1 MKDQSKA
8 AEERKPSLLPAAK
21 PRGIIQVGL
30 HSTGMVIPPSV
41 AGYAR
46 EIKKLAREIEE
57 HNYRYYVLDDPI
69 ISDKEYDDLL
79 KSLIRLE
86 EQFPQFKD
94 PNSPSQRVGVQIP
107 SGGKTVAHK
116 VKMYSLDNVYS
127 LEEMKEWHQRML
139 KGLPRQEVEYV
150 AELKIDGVS
159 AALTYAHGQF
169 ILGATR
175 GDGVTGEDV
184 THSLKTVRSI
194 PLQLK
199 RDGGETAGSAKQT
212 AGPAKQTFPEILEV
226 RGEVYMNRKDFEAL
240 NQDRKRS
247 VKALFANP
255 RNAASGSLKL
265 LDSRITAKRHLSC
278 FIHSFGV
285 LQGGGSFKTQW
296 EFLTK
301 IRNWGFCVSIH
312 NRLCSSLDEV
322 MAYCREYQEK
332 RNVIPY
338 DVDGVVIKVNSLQQ
352 QKQLGVTLKSPR
364 WAVAYKFPAHQ
375 ATTKVKDIIV
385 QVGRTGVLTPVA
397 ELESVECAGVTI
409 SRSTLHNFEE
419 IKRLGIQK
427 GDRVLVERAGD
438 VIPKVVKVVE
448 SSKTAL
454 AKAFEVPRQCPEC
467 GGAIA
472 KEKSDEVAYRCVN
485 PLCPKQ
491 IERGLIHFASRGAMD
506 IEGLGESVVGQLLS
520 RGFVKDFADIYFL
533 KENDLLDLD
542 FFAQKK
548 AENLLKAIEGSKRQ
562 PLSRFLF
569 ALGIDNVGEKVAY
582 VLARHFGSLEG
593 VMQARAGELEKI
605 HEIGSVIAVSVEGFF
620 RQRATCRLMEKF
632 RKAGVNFIEPA
643 YQSKSGR
650 LQGKRFVLT
659 GELASW
665 TRGQAG
671 ARVRELGGEIT
682 ASVSRQT
689 NFVVVGENPGS
700 KYAKALSLG
709 IPVLNEKQFREMINE

>member
-1 MKDQSKA
+1 MKDQVQ
-8 AEERKPSLLPAAK
+8 AAK
-21 PRGIIQVGL
+21 EIQ
-30 HSTGMVIPPSV
+30 
-41 AGYAR
+41 
-46 EIKKLAREIEE
+46 ELAREIEE
-57 HNYRYYVLDDPI
+57 HNYRYYVLADPV

-79 KSLIRLE
+79 KGLIRLE
-86 EQFPQFKD
+86 EQFPQLKD
-94 PNSPSQRVGVQIP
+94 PNSPSQRVGVHVP

-127 LEEMKEWHQRML
+127 LEELKEWHQRVL
-139 KGLPRQEVEYV
+139 KGLPRQKVEYA

-159 AALTYAHGQF
+159 AALTYVHGQF
-169 ILGATR
+169 VLGATR
-175 GDGVTGEDV
+175 GDGITGEDV

-199 RDGGETAGSAKQT
+199 RDKGETL
-212 AGPAKQTFPEILEV
+212 PETLDV

-240 NQDRKRS
+240 NQERKRS
-247 VKALFANP
+247 GEALFANP

-278 FIHSFGV
+278 FIHSFGIWE
-285 LQGGGSFKTQW
+285 GGGSFKAQW
-296 EFLTK
+296 EFLKK
-301 IRNWGFCVSIH
+301 IRNWGFCVTTH

-332 RNVIPY
+332 RNAIPY
-338 DVDGVVIKVNSLQQ
+338 EVDGVVIKVNSLPQQ
-352 QKQLGVTLKSPR
+352 EQLGVTLKSPR

-375 ATTKVKDIIV
+375 ATTRVKDIVV

-397 ELESVECAGVTI
+397 ELEPVECAGVTI
-409 SRSTLHNFEE
+409 SRSTLHNFDE
-419 IKRLGIQK
+419 IKRLGVQK

-438 VIPKVVKVVE
+438 VIPKVVKVVA
-448 SSKTAL
+448 SLKTAKV
-454 AKAFEVPRQCPEC
+454 KAFEVPKQCPEC
-467 GGAIA
+467 GGTIA
-472 KEKSDEVAYRCVN
+472 KEKSGEVAYRCVN

-506 IEGLGESVVGQLLS
+506 IEGLGEVVVEQLLS
-520 RGFVKDFADIYFL
+520 RGLVRDFADIYFL
-533 KENDLLDLD
+533 KEKDLLKLDL
-542 FFAQKK
+542 FAQKK

-593 VMQARAGELEKI
+593 VMRAEAEDLEKI
-605 HEIGSVIAVSVEGFF
+605 HEIGAVIAVSVEGFF

-643 YQSKSGR
+643 YPSKSGR

-659 GELASW
+659 GELASL

-682 ASVSRQT
+682 GSVST
-689 NFVVVGENPGS
+689 HTDFVVVGENPGS
-700 KYAKALSLG
+700 KYTKALSLG
-709 IPVLNEKQFREMINE
+709 IPVLNEKQFQEMIHE

>member
-1 MKDQSKA
+1 MKDQV
-8 AEERKPSLLPAAK
+8 PAAK
-21 PRGIIQVGL
+21 KIQEL
-30 HSTGMVIPPSV
+30 
-41 AGYAR
+41 A
-46 EIKKLAREIEE
+46 KKIEE
-57 HNYRYYVLDDPI
+57 HNYRYYVLDDPV

-79 KSLIRLE
+79 KGLIRLE
-86 EQFPQFKD
+86 GQFPSFKD
-94 PNSPSQRVGVQIP
+94 PNSPSQRVGVQVP

-127 LEEMKEWHQRML
+127 LEELKEWHQRVL
-139 KGLPRQEVEYV
+139 KGLPRQKVEYV
-150 AELKIDGVS
+150 VELKIDGVS
-159 AALTYAHGQF
+159 AALTYVHGQF
-169 ILGATR
+169 VLGATR
-175 GDGVTGEDV
+175 GDGITGEDV

-199 RDGGETAGSAKQT
+199 RDKGETAGSAKQT
-212 AGPAKQTFPEILEV
+212 LPETLEV

-240 NQDRKRS
+240 NQERKKS
-247 VKALFANP
+247 GEALFANP

-265 LDSRITAKRHLSC
+265 LDSRITAQRHLSC

-285 LQGGGSFKTQW
+285 LEGGGSFKAQW

-301 IRNWGFCVSIH
+301 IRNWGFCVTTH

-332 RNVIPY
+332 RNAIPY
-338 DVDGVVIKVNSLQQ
+338 EVDGVVIKVNSLPQQ
-352 QKQLGVTLKSPR
+352 EQLGVTLKSPR
-364 WAVAYKFPAHQ
+364 WAVAYKFPAQQ
-375 ATTKVKDIIV
+375 ATTRVKDIVV

-397 ELESVECAGVTI
+397 ELDPVECAGVTI
-409 SRSTLHNFEE
+409 SRSTLHNFDE
-419 IKRLGIQK
+419 IKRLGVQK

-438 VIPKVVKVVE
+438 VIPKVVKVVA
-448 SSKTAL
+448 SLKTAKV
-454 AKAFEVPRQCPEC
+454 KAFEVPRQCPEC
-467 GGAIA
+467 GGTIA
-472 KEKSDEVAYRCVN
+472 KEKSGEVAYRCVN

-506 IEGLGESVVGQLLS
+506 IEGLGEVVVEQLLS
-520 RGFVKDFADIYFL
+520 RRLVKDFADIYFL
-533 KENDLLDLD
+533 KAHDLLDLEL
-542 FFAQKK
+542 FAQKK

-593 VMQARAGELEKI
+593 VMRAKAGELEKI
-605 HEIGSVIAVSVEGFF
+605 HEIGGVIAVSVEGFF

-643 YQSKSGR
+643 YPSKSGR
-650 LQGKRFVLT
+650 LHGKRFVLT
-659 GELASW
+659 GELASL

-671 ARVRELGGEIT
+671 ARVRELGGEVT
-682 ASVSRQT
+682 GSVSPQT
-689 NFVVVGENPGS
+689 DFVVVGENPGS

-709 IPVLNEKQFREMINE
+709 IPVLNEKQFQEMIHE

>member
-8 AEERKPSLLPAAK
+8 AEA
-21 PRGIIQVGL
+21 
-30 HSTGMVIPPSV
+30 
-41 AGYAR
+41 
-46 EIKKLAREIEE
+46 IKKLAKEIEE
-57 HNYRYYVLDDPI
+57 HNYRYYVLDDPV
-69 ISDKEYDDLL
+69 ISDKDYDDLL
-79 KSLIRLE
+79 KGLIRLE

-127 LEEMKEWHQRML
+127 LEEMKEWHKRVL
-139 KGLPRQEVEYV
+139 KGLPRQKVEYV
-150 AELKIDGVS
+150 VELKIDGVS
-159 AALTYAHGQF
+159 AALTYVHGRF
-169 ILGATR
+169 VLGATR
-175 GDGVTGEDV
+175 GDGATGEDV

-194 PLQLK
+194 PLQMT
-199 RDGGETAGSAKQT
+199 RGQGEV
-212 AGPAKQTFPEILEV
+212 FPETLDV
-226 RGEVYMNRKDFEAL
+226 RGEVYMNRRDFEAL

-247 VKALFANP
+247 VEELFANP

-265 LDSRITAKRHLSC
+265 LDSRITARRHLSC
-278 FIHSFGV
+278 FIHSFGA
-285 LQGGGSFKTQW
+285 LEGGEAFKTQW
-296 EFLTK
+296 EFLA
-301 IRNWGFCVSIH
+301 RMRDWGFCVNGH
-312 NRLCSSLDEV
+312 NRLCSSMEEV
-322 MAYCREYQEK
+322 VAYCREYQEK
-332 RNVIPY
+332 RNAILY
-338 DVDGVVIKVNSLQQ
+338 EVDGVVIKVNSLQQ
-352 QKQLGVTLKSPR
+352 QEQLGVTLKSPR

-375 ATTKVKDIIV
+375 ATTRIKDIVV

-397 ELESVECAGVTI
+397 ELEPVECAGVTI
-409 SRSTLHNFEE
+409 SRSTLHNFDE
-419 IKRLGIQK
+419 IKRLGVQK

-448 SSKTAL
+448 SSKTAQ

-467 GGAIA
+467 GGTIA
-472 KEKSDEVAYRCVN
+472 KEKSGEVAYRCVN

-506 IEGLGESVVGQLLS
+506 IEGLGEVVVGQLLS
-520 RGFVKDFADIYFL
+520 RRLVKDFADIYFL
-533 KENDLLDLD
+533 KEKDLLGLDL
-542 FFAQKK
+542 FAQKK

-582 VLARHFGSLEG
+582 VLARHFGSLER
-593 VMQARAGELEKI
+593 VMQAKAEELEKI
-605 HEIGSVIAVSVEGFF
+605 HEIGGVIAVCVEGFF
-620 RQRATCRLMEKF
+620 RQRASCRLMEKF
-632 RKAGVNFIEPA
+632 RKAGLNFIEPS
-643 YQSKSGR
+643 YQSKSVR

-682 ASVSRQT
+682 SSVSRQT
-689 NFVVVGENPGS
+689 DFVVVGENPGS

-709 IPVLNEKQFREMINE
+709 IPVLNEKQFQEMTDE